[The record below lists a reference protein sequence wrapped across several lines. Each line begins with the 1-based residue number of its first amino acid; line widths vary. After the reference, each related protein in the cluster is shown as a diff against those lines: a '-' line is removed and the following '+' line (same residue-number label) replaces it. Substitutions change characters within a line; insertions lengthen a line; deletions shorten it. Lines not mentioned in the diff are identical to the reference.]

1 MYIPNFI
8 EIGKTF
14 CGRTDGVTDVPN
26 DGRTFLPLMLLGR
39 FGGVDLTRTGYWAGH
54 QIMQT

>member
-14 CGRTDGVTDVPN
+14 FWTEELQGPLQVQGHVTQK
-26 DGRTFLPLMLLGR
+26 L
-39 FGGVDLTRTGYWAGH
+39 A
-54 QIMQT
+54 QISKIWHDQI